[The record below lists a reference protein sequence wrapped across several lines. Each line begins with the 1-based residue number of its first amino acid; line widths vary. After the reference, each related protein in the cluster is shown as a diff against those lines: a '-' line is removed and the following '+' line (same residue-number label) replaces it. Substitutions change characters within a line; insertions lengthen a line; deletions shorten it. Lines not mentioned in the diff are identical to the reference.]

1 MNDEPDND
9 QPMTV
14 YLDTLANT
22 PKTDSA
28 RLHYGHVLSL
38 KFKQRLKD
46 SVERIWDLPSIM
58 LKEPGPYV
66 DLFLESRDL
75 FIAGYFYSCVAMCGI
90 VAERILKDL
99 LRTSVLIRRDDH
111 IPTLPSED
119 AFDQL
124 ERVEISG
131 IVNFLNK
138 AGLLQDKAKKAADG
152 LIKLRNQYAHARGKE
167 PKKDAT
173 KAVELLHTLLEGT
186 VSVFKDFEIKDG
198 KFVRKGSTSAL
209 NS

>member
-1 MNDEPDND
+1 MQMIEDDEPDND

-22 PKTDSA
+22 PKTDAA
-28 RLHYGHVLSL
+28 RLNYGHVLSL

-66 DLFLESRDL
+66 ELLLESREL

-99 LRTSVLIRRDDH
+99 LRTTILIRRGDH

-124 ERVEISG
+124 EHLEISR
-131 IVNFLNK
+131 IVSFLNK
-138 AGLLQDKAKKAADG
+138 AGLLQDKEKRQLMDLA
-152 LIKLRNQYAHARGKE
+152 N
-167 PKKDAT
+167 
-173 KAVELLHTLLEGT
+173 
-186 VSVFKDFEIKDG
+186 
-198 KFVRKGSTSAL
+198 
-209 NS
+209 